1 MIGAT
6 YVVDHVLFFVGAAR
20 AVYVGRLCAERDE
33 LSTTL
38 SMGLTIDH
46 VFSMTVPFLGGI
58 IWKASGYETVFLL
71 AGMIAVVTA
80 ITAFGIPRPAP
91 APQPAAAA
99 GH

>member
-6 YVVDHVLFFVGAAR
+6 DVVDHVLFFVGAAR
-20 AVYVGRLCAERDE
+20 AVYVGRLCADRDE

-38 SMGLTIDH
+38 SMGVTIDH

-58 IWKASGYETVFLL
+58 IWNSFGYEKVFLL
-71 AGMIAVVTA
+71 AATIIVVTA
-80 ITAFGIPRPAP
+80 VAALGIPRADPMHRPAP
-91 APQPAAAA
+91 A